1 VRWARHIVAW
11 HASGITNAATEA
23 ANNLIKRIKRVGFGF
38 RSFRTYR
45 IRVLLYA
52 GRPNWTLLE
61 RIYPADI
68 R

>member
-1 VRWARHIVAW
+1 MLAW
-11 HASGITNAATEA
+11 CSGITNAATEA

-38 RSFRTYR
+38 RSFRNYR

-52 GRPNWTLLE
+52 GRPTWALLE
-61 RIYPADI
+61 RSHPAEI